1 MHSSGNDY
9 VYLDTIGGPA
19 LPEDVDV
26 PALAVELSDRHF
38 GVGGDGLIILDR
50 RPSGRLGMRMFNA
63 DGSEGEMCGNGM
75 RCLGAY
81 AWRQGYV
88 SDRRFEVE
96 TLAGIIIP
104 EIAAEASPLTPDL
117 LVTVDMGPPREV
129 RPLSLEVEAHGPA
142 GGVYQGTY
150 VSMGNPHFVIVVPD
164 VAQVK
169 LEVVGPVLETHP
181 AFPNRTNVEFVQVLA
196 PDRLRLRIWERGSG
210 VTLGSGT
217 GSSASLVA
225 AATADLV
232 RRRVTVTAD
241 GGELVAEW
249 TQAGTVLV
257 TGLAVEIFRTV
268 YGRPLPLLDR
278 SARRVS
284 R

>member
-1 MHSSGNDY
+1 
-9 VYLDTIGGPA
+9 
-19 LPEDVDV
+19 
-26 PALAVELSDRHF
+26 
-38 GVGGDGLIILDR
+38 
-50 RPSGRLGMRMFNA
+50 
-63 DGSEGEMCGNGM
+63 
-75 RCLGAY
+75 
-81 AWRQGYV
+81 
-88 SDRRFEVE
+88 
-96 TLAGIIIP
+96 
-104 EIAAEASPLTPDL
+104 
-117 LVTVDMGPPREV
+117 
-129 RPLSLEVEAHGPA
+129 
-142 GGVYQGTY
+142 
-150 VSMGNPHFVIVVPD
+150 
-164 VAQVK
+164 
-169 LEVVGPVLETHP
+169 
-181 AFPNRTNVEFVQVLA
+181 
-196 PDRLRLRIWERGSG
+196 